1 MNLCEIDFLITK
13 KKNIQ
18 KVHFSHSR
26 ITFTYIYKIENN
38 IIRLNK
44 YHFECYLKA
53 ANIRRIK
60 IFFAAIF
67 IKSK

>member
-13 KKNIQ
+13 KKIF
-18 KVHFSHSR
+18 KKYTFR

-60 IFFAAIF
+60 IFFVAIF